1 MDVKERR
8 CTGPLRHPVFR
19 GISTSVYDDVHTPI
33 YPLKFARYCEN
44 NTDNKIRKIK
54 INGNNMLLTVANNF
68 VAIIDRITEL
78 LGKAVAWLT
87 LLMVLLT
94 FSIVVLR
101 YGFNLGW
108 IAMQESVLY
117 FHGLV
122 FMLGAAYTLKHD
134 GHVRVDIFY
143 QKYTL
148 KQKAYLNL
156 FGSIFLLLPVCVFI
170 FFISINYVMASWQIM
185 ERSSEAGGLPL
196 VYLNKSLILLL
207 AITLSL
213 QGVAEVIRNLVVL
226 CQDDPAINNTTEA
239 K

>member
-1 MDVKERR
+1 
-8 CTGPLRHPVFR
+8 
-19 GISTSVYDDVHTPI
+19 
-33 YPLKFARYCEN
+33 
-44 NTDNKIRKIK
+44 
-54 INGNNMLLTVANNF
+54 MLLTLANKF
-68 VAIIDRITEL
+68 VQTIDVITEL

-108 IAMQESVLY
+108 IGMQESVLY

-143 QKYTL
+143 QKYSH
-148 KQKAYLNL
+148 KQKALLNL
-156 FGSIFLLLPVCVFI
+156 FGSIMLLLPVCIFI
-170 FFISINYVMASWQIM
+170 FFISVNYVMSSWQIM
-185 ERSSEAGGLPL
+185 ESSPEAGGLPL
-196 VYLNKSLILLL
+196 VYLHKSLILLL
-207 AITLSL
+207 AVTLSL
-213 QGVAEVIRNLVVL
+213 QGLAEITRNLL
-226 CQDDPAINNTTEA
+226 ILFQDLPNTKNTAEA

>member
-1 MDVKERR
+1 
-8 CTGPLRHPVFR
+8 
-19 GISTSVYDDVHTPI
+19 
-33 YPLKFARYCEN
+33 
-44 NTDNKIRKIK
+44 
-54 INGNNMLLTVANNF
+54 MLLTLANKF
-68 VAIIDRITEL
+68 VQTIDTITEL

-108 IAMQESVLY
+108 IGMQESVFY
-117 FHGLV
+117 FHGIV

-143 QKYTL
+143 QKYSP
-148 KQKAYLNL
+148 KQKALLNL
-156 FGSIFLLLPVCVFI
+156 FGSVILLLPVCIFI
-170 FFISINYVMASWQIM
+170 FFISLDYVLSSWNIM
-185 ERSSEAGGLPL
+185 ESSPEAGGLPL

-213 QGVAEVIRNLVVL
+213 QGLAEIVRNILML
-226 CQDDPAINNTTEA
+226 SDNLRDTENRTGA